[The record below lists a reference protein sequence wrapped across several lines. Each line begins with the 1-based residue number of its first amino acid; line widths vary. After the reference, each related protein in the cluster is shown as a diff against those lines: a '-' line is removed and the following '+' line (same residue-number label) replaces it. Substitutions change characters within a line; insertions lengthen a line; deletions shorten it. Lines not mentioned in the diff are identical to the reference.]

1 MYIGEEAKQKLLETL
16 TADVEFLTKLHL
28 MDYSLLL
35 GKKSNTIVLFKS
47 FVKLPIL
54 GIHEVERGEL
64 EMQRERENEAENT
77 GVESDDSEN
86 GSGLDNRNFG
96 FNTPPDSPNAIAQ
109 FIRDQSLQYEG
120 NCNFC

>member
-1 MYIGEEAKQKLLETL
+1 
-16 TADVEFLTKLHL
+16 

-35 GKKSNTIVLFKS
+35 GTLLTAKSLTITDHHLCS
-47 FVKLPIL
+47 T
-54 GIHEVERGEL
+54 GIHEVERGEQ

-77 GVESDDSEN
+77 GLESDDSES

-120 NCNFC
+120 EEC